1 MRRLAPCRV
10 CRTDTLVPAGA
21 PISPRAVCTTCGRC
35 WEDWGAGD
43 EVDAGDCPG
52 CPQAEMCESRP
63 TALVAEKTSVHVLA
77 DGTRV
82 LIRPLIY
89 SDRRRLA
96 EGYALLSAESRRLRF
111 FSAPDELSDEDLEY
125 LANLDYRD
133 HFAWA
138 AFGIDSPGTPGLGVA
153 RYIRDP
159 NRPTT
164 AEAAVTVLDEYQ
176 HRGLGTLL
184 LLMLVDEASRNGITS
199 FVNYV
204 MWENEELL
212 DELRAAG
219 GRVEPDEPGV
229 ARVEIDFPPPEE
241 PSRLDIGR
249 AILRRLAQ
257 ATRLAPV
264 GIRPAPDR

>member
-1 MRRLAPCRV
+1 MRRLAPCRA
-10 CRTDTLVPAGA
+10 CGTDTLVPAGA
-21 PISPRAVCTTCGRC
+21 PLSPRAVCTTCGRC
-35 WEDWGAGD
+35 WEDWGTGA
-43 EVDAGDCPG
+43 EVDL
-52 CPQAEMCESRP
+52 
-63 TALVAEKTSVHVLA
+63 T
-77 DGTRV
+77 
-82 LIRPLIY
+82 
-89 SDRRRLA
+89 
-96 EGYALLSAESRRLRF
+96 
-111 FSAPDELSDEDLEY
+111 
-125 LANLDYRD
+125 NLDYCD

-138 AFGIDSPGTPGLGVA
+138 AFGIDSPGGPGLGVA

-159 NRPTT
+159 NHPTT

-176 HRGLGTLL
+176 HRGLGSLL
-184 LLMLVDEASRNGITS
+184 LLMLVDEASRHGIRS

-249 AILRRLAQ
+249 AILRWLAQ
-257 ATRLAPV
+257 ATRQSPV
-264 GIRPAPDR
+264 GIRPPRVG

>member
-1 MRRLAPCRV
+1 M
-10 CRTDTLVPAGA
+10 
-21 PISPRAVCTTCGRC
+21 
-35 WEDWGAGD
+35 
-43 EVDAGDCPG
+43 
-52 CPQAEMCESRP
+52 
-63 TALVAEKTSVHVLA
+63 TSVHVLA

-111 FSAPDELSDEDLEY
+111 FAAPDELSDEDLEY
-125 LANLDYRD
+125 LTNLDYRD

-138 AFGIDSPGTPGLGVA
+138 AFGIDSPGSPGLAVA
-153 RYIRDP
+153 RYIRDT
-159 NRPTT
+159 NHPTT

-219 GRVEPDEPGV
+219 ARVEPDEPGV
-229 ARVEIDFPPPEE
+229 ARVEIAFPPAEE

-249 AILRRLAQ
+249 AILRRLAE
-257 ATRLAPV
+257 ATRLSPL
-264 GIRPAPDR
+264 GMRLSRDR